1 MNRTKRLI
9 WQLYPSYLLITLI
22 SLLAVTWY
30 ASDSLKNF
38 FLDNTA
44 ADLQARARLFEKQI
58 THYTDPLNT
67 KQIDL
72 LCKQV
77 GKNTGT
83 RFTVILPSGL
93 VVGDSENDPQEMDNH
108 LDRPE
113 VKKALLD
120 QYGKSTRYSLTSEK
134 KMMYVAISSRDESH
148 TAMVIRSAI
157 TVDTIDTALRDIQIK
172 IAFAGLIIAL
182 LAAAISLI
190 VSRKITRPIE
200 QIRRIA
206 ESIARGEFRT
216 EPLVEGAE
224 EIEAL
229 SGAIDQMAS
238 QLHERINTIIQQRN
252 EIEAML
258 SSMVEG
264 VIAVDMEERILSMN
278 EAASRMFVCDPENV
292 RGRSIQEV
300 VRNSV
305 LQGFVRQAL
314 NSSDPM
320 EKEITLYAGGEMH
333 MNVHGNMLLN
343 AENQRIGV
351 VVVLNDVT
359 RLRKLEDIRREFVAN
374 VSHEI
379 KTPITAIKG
388 AAETLQGGPLEDPSK
403 TSSFLEMIRRHA
415 DRLEE
420 IVEDLLSLSRIEQET
435 ENKGIKF
442 RRKNIRDILESAIQ
456 VCESS
461 ASPRQIS
468 IELSC
473 EENLVA
479 NINAPLL
486 EQALVN
492 LIDNAIKY
500 SKEGSSIK
508 VQAVKAP
515 DQMTISVTDEGKG
528 IPQKYL
534 SRLFERFYRVDNGRS
549 RDSGGTG
556 LGLAIVKHI
565 AQAHGGRVEVISTPG
580 EGSTFFIHLP
590 IG

>member
-1 MNRTKRLI
+1 MSRTKRLI

-30 ASDSLKNF
+30 ASDSFKQF

-44 ADLQARARLFEKQI
+44 SDLQARARLFEKQI
-58 THYTDPLNT
+58 TPYTDPLNA

-134 KMMYVAISSRDESH
+134 KLMYVAVSSRDEPH

-172 IAFAGLIIAL
+172 ITFAGLVIAL
-182 LAAAISLI
+182 LAAALSLI
-190 VSRKITRPIE
+190 VSRKISRPIE

-206 ESIARGEFRT
+206 ESMARGEFRS
-216 EPLVEGAE
+216 EPLAEGSE

-229 SGAIDQMAS
+229 SGAIDKMAS
-238 QLHERINTIIQQRN
+238 QLHERINTIMQQRN

-300 VRNSV
+300 IRNSV

-314 NSSDPM
+314 NSSDPV

-333 MNVHGNMLLN
+333 MNAHGNVLLN
-343 AENQRIGV
+343 AENERIGV

-388 AAETLQGGPLEDPSK
+388 AAETLQDGPLEDPSK
-403 TSSFLEMIRRHA
+403 TSGFLEMIKRHA

-442 RRKNIRDILESAIQ
+442 RRKNIRNILESAIQ

-461 ASPRQIS
+461 TSPRQIS
-468 IELSC
+468 IELRC

-479 NINAPLL
+479 NVNAPLL
-486 EQALVN
+486 EQAVVN

-508 VQAVKAP
+508 VRAVKAP
-515 DQMTISVTDEGKG
+515 AQMTISVTDEGKG
-528 IPQKYL
+528 IPQEYL
-534 SRLFERFYRVDNGRS
+534 PRLFERFYRVDNGRS

-580 EGSTFFIHLP
+580 KGSTFFIHLP
-590 IG
+590 IE